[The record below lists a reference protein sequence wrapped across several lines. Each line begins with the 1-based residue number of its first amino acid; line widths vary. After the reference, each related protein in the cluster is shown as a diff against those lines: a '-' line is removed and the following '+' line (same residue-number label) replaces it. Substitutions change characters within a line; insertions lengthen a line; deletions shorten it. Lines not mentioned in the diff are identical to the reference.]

1 MVPTYRQTSDPIEEV
16 FQMQN
21 ENIIE
26 TDYSFMPSEPL
37 DVYSR
42 QILHDEDIPDTVYG
56 TDEEFNTLF
65 YDIEQSLDNEAS
77 EQQVHDQASISKS
90 VISTFVC
97 TQQNTQSV
105 CLAQV
110 SGKVKRMWVKALF
123 KSDPKINPN
132 FALDMP
138 TYTKTTAVHSFYP
151 TVIHATYLYSD
162 FDLDTQFQLCFDG
175 TVTMSTLTGLPLH
188 TLLDTGCHKTLLS
201 KKVYDNNIKHF
212 QNYYEIPFLEKHSI
226 TVGNGQQIYAHKMI
240 ALPLKIQDHYFEFLA
255 LIVDIL
261 DEYDFIIGLEAA
273 IQLEAVYHMTS
284 HIVNIQ
290 PRSVPLFSNKDIKIS
305 PGTSTSIQLN
315 GDLPCTFTS
324 GLAIIR
330 VQPVESGFSFNTIEV
345 EFLDQSTCIH
355 VSNKSNKPV
364 YFYKDLP
371 IAYFDLRSIGYFN
384 PSQAVD
390 ILTMKTP
397 HTYVTSFAVLQDSS
411 NYRLDNNPTPVM
423 DTQDPYLWLE
433 LDDTRHFQTDRQILE
448 SAVDLSQSCLTS
460 AQKVEF
466 FDLLEK
472 YKDAFCLRDEIGL
485 APHMQVHL
493 DMTDKTPFFIRPFT
507 VKEDM
512 KSKIDKEMDR
522 LVKLGI
528 LKKGLSG
535 YSSPAMAIPR
545 KNSNIPRVVG
555 DFRYLNKR
563 LVKLNMTFPL
573 VRECIQAIGASQC
586 EVMSVIDLRDAY
598 HTLRLAPSSQQ
609 YTGITP
615 YYGAD
620 TYQYLQM
627 AMGLSISPAIWQ
639 TFINN
644 ILKQIPNKNRHI
656 AIMDD
661 CLVHSKFADHLQDL
675 TNLFQS
681 LIDNGLKISPKKCQF
696 FQTEL
701 VYMGLKFLIYNGRP
715 SITPMKDKCEAIR

>member
-1 MVPTYRQTSDPIEEV
+1 MSVDSVVPTFKQTSDPIEEV
-16 FQMQN
+16 FQMQ
-21 ENIIE
+21 EDDIIE
-26 TDYSFMPSEPL
+26 TDYSCLHSEPL
-37 DVYSR
+37 DVYST
-42 QILHDEDIPDTVYG
+42 QALYDEDFQESVYG
-56 TDEEFNTLF
+56 TENEFNTLF
-65 YDIEQSLDNEAS
+65 YDIEQNLESEAS
-77 EQQVHDQASISKS
+77 QEQITHQASISKS

-110 SGKVKRMWVKALF
+110 DGKVKRMWVKALF
-123 KSDPKINPN
+123 KSDPKVNPN
-132 FALDMP
+132 FAFDMP
-138 TYTKTTAVHSFYP
+138 TYAKVTNIQSFHP

-162 FDLDTQFQLCFDG
+162 TDLDTQIQLHFDG
-175 TVTMSTLTGLPLH
+175 TVTSSTLTGLPLH

-201 KKVYDNNIKHF
+201 KKVFDQNIEHF
-212 QNYYEIPFLEKHSI
+212 QNYYDIPFLEKHSI

-240 ALPLKIQDHYFEFLA
+240 ALPIKIQNHYFEFLV

-273 IQLEAVYHMTS
+273 IQLEAIYHMTS
-284 HIVNIQ
+284 HIVEVQ
-290 PRSVPLFSNKDIKIS
+290 ARSVPLFSNKDIKIL
-305 PGTSTSIQLN
+305 PGTSTSIQLS

-324 GLAIIR
+324 GTAIIR
-330 VQPVESGFSFNTIEV
+330 VQPVEPGFSFNTIEV

-355 VSNKSNKPV
+355 ISNRSNKPV

-384 PSQAVD
+384 PSQASN
-390 ILTMKTP
+390 ILSLKTP
-397 HTYVTSFAVLQDSS
+397 HTYVTSFTAFQDAS
-411 NYRLDNNPTPVM
+411 NYRLDNSPTPIK
-423 DTQDPYLWLE
+423 DTKDPYPWLE
-433 LDDTRHFQTDRQILE
+433 LDDNRRFQTDRQILE

-512 KSKIDKEMDR
+512 KMKIDKEMDR

-545 KNSNIPRVVG
+545 KNSDIPRVVG
-555 DFRYLNKR
+555 DFRFLNKR

-598 HTLRLAPSSQQ
+598 HTL
-609 YTGITP
+609 
-615 YYGAD
+615 
-620 TYQYLQM
+620 
-627 AMGLSISPAIWQ
+627 
-639 TFINN
+639 
-644 ILKQIPNKNRHI
+644 
-656 AIMDD
+656 
-661 CLVHSKFADHLQDL
+661 
-675 TNLFQS
+675 
-681 LIDNGLKISPKKCQF
+681 
-696 FQTEL
+696 
-701 VYMGLKFLIYNGRP
+701 
-715 SITPMKDKCEAIR
+715 

>member
-1 MVPTYRQTSDPIEEV
+1 MVVPTFKQTSDPIEVV
-16 FQMQN
+16 FQTQDDDT
-21 ENIIE
+21 IE
-26 TDYSFMPSEPL
+26 TDYSCLHSEPL

-42 QILHDEDIPDTVYG
+42 QVLYDEDFQDTVYG
-56 TDEEFNTLF
+56 TNEEFNTLF
-65 YDIEQSLDNEAS
+65 YDIDHNLDNEAS
-77 EQQVHDQASISKS
+77 EQQVTDQASISKS
-90 VISTFVC
+90 VISTFMC

-110 SGKVKRMWVKALF
+110 DGKVKRMWVKALF
-123 KSDPKINPN
+123 KSDPKVNPN
-132 FALDMP
+132 FAFDMP
-138 TYTKTTAVHSFYP
+138 TYTKTTNIHCFDS
-151 TVIHATYLYSD
+151 TVIHASYLYSESH
-162 FDLDTQFQLCFDG
+162 LDTQLQLRFDG
-175 TVTMSTLTGLPLH
+175 TVTASTLTGLPLH
-188 TLLDTGCHKTLLS
+188 TLLDTGCHKTLLR
-201 KKVYDNNIKHF
+201 KKVFDQNIKHF

-240 ALPLKIQDHYFEFLA
+240 ALPLRIQDHYFEFVA

-273 IQLEAVYHMTS
+273 IQLEAIYHMTS
-284 HIVNIQ
+284 HIVDIQ
-290 PRSVPLFSNKDIKIS
+290 PRSVPLFSNKDIKIL
-305 PGTSTSIQLN
+305 PGTSTLIQLS

-324 GLAIIR
+324 GTAIIR
-330 VQPVESGFSFNTIEV
+330 VQPVQPGFSFNTIEV

-355 VSNKSNKPV
+355 ISNRSNKPV

-384 PSQAVD
+384 PSQAAN
-390 ILTMKTP
+390 ILSMKTP
-397 HTYVTSFAVLQDSS
+397 HTYVTSFMAFQDAS
-411 NYRLDNNPTPVM
+411 NYRLENNPTPVT
-423 DTQDPYLWLE
+423 DTKDPYPWLE
-433 LDDTRHFQTDRQILE
+433 LDDIRHFQTDRQILE

-472 YKDAFCLRDEIGL
+472 YKDAFCLCDEIGL

-512 KSKIDKEMDR
+512 KTKIDNEMDR

-545 KNSNIPRVVG
+545 KNSDIPRVVG

-620 TYQYLQM
+620 TSQYLRM
-627 AMGLSISPAIWQ
+627 AMGLSILPAIWQ

-644 ILKQIPNKNRHI
+644 IL
-656 AIMDD
+656 
-661 CLVHSKFADHLQDL
+661 
-675 TNLFQS
+675 
-681 LIDNGLKISPKKCQF
+681 
-696 FQTEL
+696 
-701 VYMGLKFLIYNGRP
+701 
-715 SITPMKDKCEAIR
+715 

>member
-1 MVPTYRQTSDPIEEV
+1 MVPTFKQTSDPIEEV
-16 FQMQN
+16 FQMQDDD
-21 ENIIE
+21 IIE
-26 TDYSFMPSEPL
+26 TDYSFLHSEPL

-42 QILHDEDIPDTVYG
+42 QILHDEDFPDTVYG
-56 TDEEFNTLF
+56 TNEEFNTLF
-65 YDIEQSLDNEAS
+65 YDIDQNSDNEAS
-77 EQQVHDQASISKS
+77 EQQVTNQASISKS

-110 SGKVKRMWVKALF
+110 DGKVKRMWVKALF
-123 KSDPKINPN
+123 KSDPKVNPN
-132 FALDMP
+132 FAFDTP
-138 TYTKTTAVHSFYP
+138 TYTKTTNIHCFHP
-151 TVIHATYLYSD
+151 TVIHATYLYSES
-162 FDLDTQFQLCFDG
+162 DLDTQFQLRFDG
-175 TVTMSTLTGLPLH
+175 TVTASTLTGLPLH

-201 KKVYDNNIKHF
+201 KKVFDQNIKHF

-240 ALPLKIQDHYFEFLA
+240 ALPLRIQDHYFEFLA

-284 HIVNIQ
+284 HIVDIQ
-290 PRSVPLFSNKDIKIS
+290 PRSVPLFSNKDIKIL
-305 PGTSTSIQLN
+305 PGTSTSIQLS
-315 GDLPCTFTS
+315 GDLACTLTS
-324 GLAIIR
+324 GTAIIR
-330 VQPVESGFSFNTIEV
+330 VQPVEPGFSFNTIKV

-355 VSNKSNKPV
+355 ISNRSNKPV

-371 IAYFDLRSIGYFN
+371 IVYFDLRSIGYFN
-384 PSQAVD
+384 PSQAAD
-390 ILTMKTP
+390 ILSMKTP
-397 HTYVTSFAVLQDSS
+397 HTYVTSFTAFQDAS
-411 NYRLDNNPTPVM
+411 NYRLENNPTPVA
-423 DTQDPYLWLE
+423 DTKDPYPWLE
-433 LDDTRHFQTDRQILE
+433 LDDIRRFQTDRQILE
-448 SAVDLSQSCLTS
+448 SVVDLSQSCLTS
-460 AQKVEF
+460 TQKVEF
-466 FDLLEK
+466 FDLPEK

-512 KSKIDKEMDR
+512 KTKIDKEMDR
-522 LVKLGI
+522 LVKLRI

-545 KNSNIPRVVG
+545 KNSDIPRVVG

-573 VRECIQAIGASQC
+573 VRECIQAIGPSQC

-620 TYQYLQM
+620 TYQYLRM
-627 AMGLSISPAIWQ
+627 AMGLSISPTIWQ

-644 ILKQIPNKNRHI
+644 IL
-656 AIMDD
+656 
-661 CLVHSKFADHLQDL
+661 
-675 TNLFQS
+675 
-681 LIDNGLKISPKKCQF
+681 
-696 FQTEL
+696 
-701 VYMGLKFLIYNGRP
+701 
-715 SITPMKDKCEAIR
+715 

>member
-1 MVPTYRQTSDPIEEV
+1 MVPTFKQTSDPIEEV

-21 ENIIE
+21 DDTIE
-26 TDYSFMPSEPL
+26 TDYSCLHSEPL

-42 QILHDEDIPDTVYG
+42 QVLYDEDFQDTVYG
-56 TDEEFNTLF
+56 TNEEFNTLF
-65 YDIEQSLDNEAS
+65 YDIDHNLDNETS
-77 EQQVHDQASISKS
+77 DQQIADQASISKS

-110 SGKVKRMWVKALF
+110 NGKVKRMWVKALF
-123 KSDPKINPN
+123 KSDPKVNPN
-132 FALDMP
+132 FAFDMP
-138 TYTKTTAVHSFYP
+138 TYTKTTNIHSFHP

-162 FDLDTQFQLCFDG
+162 SDLDTQFQLHFDG
-175 TVTMSTLTGLPLH
+175 TVTASTLTGLPLH

-201 KKVYDNNIKHF
+201 KKVFDQNIKHF

-240 ALPLKIQDHYFEFLA
+240 ALPLRIQDHYFEFLA

-284 HIVNIQ
+284 HIVDIQ
-290 PRSVPLFSNKDIKIS
+290 SRSVPLFSNKDIKIL
-305 PGTSTSIQLN
+305 PGTSTSIQLS

-324 GLAIIR
+324 GTAIIR
-330 VQPVESGFSFNTIEV
+330 VQPVEPGFSFNTIEV

-355 VSNKSNKPV
+355 ISNRSNKPV

-384 PSQAVD
+384 PSQAAD
-390 ILTMKTP
+390 MLSMKTP
-397 HTYVTSFAVLQDSS
+397 HTYVTSFTAFQDAS
-411 NYRLDNNPTPVM
+411 NYRLENNPTPVM
-423 DTQDPYLWLE
+423 DTKDPYPWLE
-433 LDDTRHFQTDRQILE
+433 LDDIRHFQTDRQILE

-512 KSKIDKEMDR
+512 KTKIDKEMDR

-545 KNSNIPRVVG
+545 KNSDIPRVVG

-573 VRECIQAIGASQC
+573 VRECIQSIGASQC

-620 TYQYLQM
+620 TYQYLRM

-644 ILKQIPNKNRHI
+644 ILRQIPNKNRHI

-681 LIDNGLKISPKKCQF
+681 LINNGLKISPKKCQF

-715 SITPMKDKCEAIR
+715 SITPMKDKCDAIR

>member
-1 MVPTYRQTSDPIEEV
+1 
-16 FQMQN
+16 
-21 ENIIE
+21 
-26 TDYSFMPSEPL
+26 
-37 DVYSR
+37 
-42 QILHDEDIPDTVYG
+42 
-56 TDEEFNTLF
+56 
-65 YDIEQSLDNEAS
+65 
-77 EQQVHDQASISKS
+77 
-90 VISTFVC
+90 
-97 TQQNTQSV
+97 
-105 CLAQV
+105 
-110 SGKVKRMWVKALF
+110 
-123 KSDPKINPN
+123 
-132 FALDMP
+132 
-138 TYTKTTAVHSFYP
+138 
-151 TVIHATYLYSD
+151 
-162 FDLDTQFQLCFDG
+162 
-175 TVTMSTLTGLPLH
+175 
-188 TLLDTGCHKTLLS
+188 
-201 KKVYDNNIKHF
+201 
-212 QNYYEIPFLEKHSI
+212 
-226 TVGNGQQIYAHKMI
+226 
-240 ALPLKIQDHYFEFLA
+240 
-255 LIVDIL
+255 
-261 DEYDFIIGLEAA
+261 
-273 IQLEAVYHMTS
+273 
-284 HIVNIQ
+284 
-290 PRSVPLFSNKDIKIS
+290 
-305 PGTSTSIQLN
+305 
-315 GDLPCTFTS
+315 
-324 GLAIIR
+324 
-330 VQPVESGFSFNTIEV
+330 
-345 EFLDQSTCIH
+345 
-355 VSNKSNKPV
+355 
-364 YFYKDLP
+364 
-371 IAYFDLRSIGYFN
+371 
-384 PSQAVD
+384 
-390 ILTMKTP
+390 MKTP
-397 HTYVTSFAVLQDSS
+397 HTYVTSFTALQDAS
-411 NYRLDNNPTPVM
+411 NHRLENNPTPAM
-423 DTQDPYLWLE
+423 DTKDPYLWLE
-433 LDDTRHFQTDRQILE
+433 LDDPRRFQTDRQILE

-460 AQKVEF
+460 TQKIEF

-493 DMTDKTPFFIRPFT
+493 DLIDKTPFFIRPFT

-545 KNSNIPRVVG
+545 KNSDIPRVVG

-620 TYQYLQM
+620 TYQYLRM
-627 AMGLSISPAIWQ
+627 AMGLSSSPAIWQ

-644 ILKQIPNKNRHI
+644 ILRQIPNKNRHI

-661 CLVHSKFADHLQDL
+661 CLVHSKFVDHLQDL

-715 SITPMKDKCEAIR
+715 SITPMKDKCDAIDILIHLRQ